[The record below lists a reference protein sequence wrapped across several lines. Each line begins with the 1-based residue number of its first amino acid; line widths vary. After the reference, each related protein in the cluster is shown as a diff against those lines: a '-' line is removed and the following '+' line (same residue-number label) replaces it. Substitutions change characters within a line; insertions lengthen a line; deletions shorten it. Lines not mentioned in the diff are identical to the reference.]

1 MGKEAVVSG
10 TVESAKWTK
19 TGKTLQVKFK
29 DGPEDFRVV
38 AYGQNRA
45 ELDKAFD
52 GDIAKSLEGKR
63 VEVTG
68 KVRKYPG
75 KVESWKKFTEVQV
88 RKPAQIK
95 VTAETPAE
103 EKK

>member
-29 DGPEDFRVV
+29 DAPEDFRVV

-45 ELDKAFD
+45 ELDKAFE
-52 GDIAKSLEGKR
+52 GDIAKNLEGKR

-88 RKPAQIK
+88 RKPEQIK
-95 VTAETPAE
+95 VVDQPGE